1 MTDLHIRGAREHN
14 LRDIEVRIPR
24 DRLTVITGPSGS
36 GKSSLAFDT
45 IYAEGQ
51 RRYVESLSAYAR
63 QFLEQLPKPDVDL
76 VEGLSPAIAIRQ
88 QTASK
93 NPRSTVGTVT
103 EIYDYLRLLFARAG
117 EPHCPVCGRAIEALT
132 IPQMVDRALALPEG
146 ARVAVEAPILR
157 GAKGS
162 LDKELARLRKDGFVR
177 VVVDGAV
184 HDLGEELALD
194 PSAAHDLDVQV
205 DRLRIGPAAR
215 ARLSDSLEL
224 AASLAA
230 GTARV
235 AVEGGEVLQM
245 SERLACPEHGPVLA
259 ELTPRTFSFNSPE
272 GACPTCAGLGEER
285 VFDPER
291 IVPDPSRSIAEG
303 AIEPWGKPDGPYHRA
318 MTGELTAA
326 LAAPLDV
333 PWAKLPKKLR
343 EQILSGAGQGK
354 GRGKGKGK
362 AGSWPGVIAS
372 LEKRASDY
380 EQRKREQGGDA
391 EAAIEYLE
399 EELGRFFARSPCS
412 ECGGA
417 RLRKEA
423 LAVTVAGRDIRA
435 LTALSI
441 TEARALFDALSLEG
455 ARQQIAE
462 RLVRE
467 VRGRLGFLADV
478 GLGYLSLD
486 RRTATLS
493 GGEAQRIRLAT
504 QIGAALVGV
513 LYVLDEPSIGLHAR
527 DGERLIKTLERLR
540 DAGNTVLVVEH
551 DRAMI
556 EAADH
561 VIDMGPGAGRLGG
574 TVVAEGTPAQIAAS
588 PSSPTGRYLRGE
600 TALARPG
607 KRRSPQGWLTLR
619 DARTHNLK
627 GVTAKVPLGVLTC
640 VTGVSGSGK
649 SSLIVDTLL
658 PLAAAA
664 LNRAKIDEVPATLE
678 GLSALDKVIAIDQGP
693 IGRTPRSNPATYSG
707 VFGLIRELFA
717 SLPEARARGYKA
729 GRFSFNVKGG
739 RCEACKGDGVTRV
752 SMHFLPD
759 VYVTCDVCGGRRYDR
774 ETLEVRYRGLSIAD
788 VLDRTIDEAL
798 ELLEVLPSIRDRLRA
813 LVSVGL
819 GYLSLGQSATT
830 LSGGEAQRLKLAKE
844 LAKKDTGRTL
854 YVLDEPTTGLH
865 GTDVEVLLGA
875 LNDLVDRGNTVLII
889 EHDLDVVRIADH
901 VIDLG
906 PEGGDGGGRIV
917 VAGTPEEVA
926 ACDAS
931 HTGRYLR

>member
-88 QTASK
+88 QTASR

-157 GAKGS
+157 GVTGS

-184 HDLGEELALD
+184 RDLGEELALD

-205 DRLRIGPAAR
+205 DRLRIGPTAR
-215 ARLSDSLEL
+215 VRLSDSLEL
-224 AASLAA
+224 ATGLAA

-235 AVEGGEVLQM
+235 AVEGGEVLEM

-259 ELTPRTFSFNSPE
+259 ELTPRTFSFNSPD

-303 AIEPWGKPDGPYHRA
+303 AIEPWGKPDGPYHRT
-318 MTGELTAA
+318 MTRELTEA
-326 LAAPLDV
+326 LGAPLDV
-333 PWAKLPKKLR
+333 PWTKLPKKLR
-343 EQILSGAGQGK
+343 EQILSGA
-354 GRGKGKGK
+354 KGKKSGW
-362 AGSWPGVIAS
+362 AGVIAS
-372 LEKRASDY
+372 LEKRARDY
-380 EQRKREQGGDA
+380 EQRKREQGGDP

-412 ECGGA
+412 ACGGA

-423 LAVTVAGRDIRA
+423 LAVTVGGRDIRA
-435 LTALSI
+435 LTGLSI
-441 TEARALFDALSLEG
+441 TEARAFFDALSLEG
-455 ARQQIAE
+455 AKAQIAE

-486 RRTATLS
+486 RRAATLS

-527 DGERLIKTLERLR
+527 DGERLLRTLERLR
-540 DAGNTVLVVEH
+540 DVGNTVLVVEH
-551 DRAMI
+551 DRATI
-556 EAADH
+556 RAADH

-574 TVVAEGTPAQIAAS
+574 TVVAEGTPAEIAAA

-600 TALARPG
+600 TALARPA
-607 KRRSPQGWLTLR
+607 KRRSPQGWLTIAS
-619 DARTHNLK
+619 ARTHNLK
-627 GVTAKVPLGVLTC
+627 DVTARVPLGVLTC

-658 PLAAAA
+658 PLARAE
-664 LNRAKIDEVPATLE
+664 LNRAKIDPVPARLE
-678 GLSALDKVIAIDQGP
+678 GLAALDKVIAIDQGP
-693 IGRTPRSNPATYSG
+693 IGRTPRSNPATYTG

-739 RCEACKGDGVTRV
+739 RCEACAGDGVTRV

-798 ELLEVLPSIRDRLRA
+798 ELLEVVPAIRDRLRA

-819 GYLSLGQSATT
+819 GYLTLGQSATT

-931 HTGRYLR
+931 HTGLYLR